1 MSQLLSDCL
10 LSGFHLAGSCQGIRC
25 SGSFFSKSFGSA
37 LFFRVPN
44 KGKIIMEYK
53 KQGGSSS
60 SFAADIFGA
69 KESPPSSSSTGVFAS
84 IFPPPHSVVGTK
96 SSSEVIGYRQ
106 KHHNENQG
114 WNSKQGNQVGPE
126 RASCNTT
133 SKDGSIFRE
142 ERGEPCHLSSSIYY
156 GGRDVY
162 SQSPGAKTSSSHP
175 TLKKDGGEDDQNG
188 TNSVS
193 GASRGNWWQ
202 GSLYY

>member
-1 MSQLLSDCL
+1 
-10 LSGFHLAGSCQGIRC
+10 
-25 SGSFFSKSFGSA
+25 
-37 LFFRVPN
+37 
-44 KGKIIMEYK
+44 MEYK
-53 KQGGSSS
+53 KQGSSSS
-60 SFAADIFGA
+60 SFTADIFGA

-84 IFPPPHSVVGTK
+84 IFPSPQSVVGTK
-96 SSSEVIGYRQ
+96 SSPEIIGYRQ
-106 KHHNENQG
+106 KHHNENQV
-114 WNSKQGNQVGPE
+114 WNSKQGNPGPE

-133 SKDGSIFRE
+133 YKDGSIFRE

-162 SQSPGAKTSSSHP
+162 SQPPGAQTSASYP
-175 TLKKDGGEDDQNG
+175 ILKKDGVEDDQNG

>member
-1 MSQLLSDCL
+1 MTVCFLVFIWLVVVREFGVQVVFSQ
-10 LSGFHLAGSCQGIRC
+10 
-25 SGSFFSKSFGSA
+25 KSFGSA

-69 KESPPSSSSTGVFAS
+69 KEAPPSSSSTGVFAS